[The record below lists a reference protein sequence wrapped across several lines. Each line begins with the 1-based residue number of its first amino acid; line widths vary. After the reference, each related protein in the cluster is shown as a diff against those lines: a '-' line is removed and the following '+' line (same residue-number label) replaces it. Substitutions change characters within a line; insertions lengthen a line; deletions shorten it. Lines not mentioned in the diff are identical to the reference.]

1 MFFPIVCFVALSGQP
16 AVCAPACAIEVPACA
31 IVARREV
38 TRTVVRVE
46 RAPRRCRSCEPQA
59 CAPAVC
65 EPVKACGPVA
75 ACARVAKTRTVVR
88 GDRPHVVAKVAVAI
102 LPPYRHKEGCDCQ

>member
-1 MFFPIVCFVALSGQP
+1 MVFAPLVLLALSGPP
-16 AVCAPACAIEVPACA
+16 ACSPVCAIEVPVCA
-31 IVARREV
+31 AVVRQ
-38 TRTVVRVE
+38 RTVVKVE
-46 RAPRRCRSCEPQA
+46 RVKVERTRRCRSCEPQA
-59 CAPAVC
+59 PAAC
-65 EPVKACGPVA
+65 EAVKACAPVA

>member
-1 MFFPIVCFVALSGQP
+1 MFFTPILFVALSGPP
-16 AVCAPACAIEVPACA
+16 ACAPNCAIEVPACA

-59 CAPAVC
+59 PAACAKVEVC
-65 EPVKACGPVA
+65 APVA

-102 LPPYRHKEGCDCQ
+102 LPPYRHKEGCDCK